1 LAQGIDVCV
10 WLTKSMSEMERER
23 RMGLVNTRV
32 PTHTAT
38 LARRG
43 LGAVVK
49 GRS

>member
-1 LAQGIDVCV
+1 LAQGVDVYV
-10 WLTKSMSEMERER
+10 LLSKIMSEMEWER
-23 RMGLVNTRV
+23 RMGLVNTHV

-43 LGAVVK
+43 LGAVLK